1 MNNPRV
7 TFYRGALATL
17 VESLEAV
24 VSIAL
29 WDNPSEKAPEALQ
42 AHASKLLDRLG
53 TANRLVTDTFAGTP
67 PDVAKVNS
75 IRDAIKRLD
84 IAYVTYRQQG
94 NIPGGRS
101 NAAMA
106 LETKIA
112 EVKLAH
118 VAM

>member
-1 MNNPRV
+1 
-7 TFYRGALATL
+7 
-17 VESLEAV
+17 

-84 IAYVTYRQQG
+84 IAYVTYANRATF
-94 NIPGGRS
+94 R
-101 NAAMA
+101 AD
-106 LETKIA
+106 
-112 EVKLAH
+112 
-118 VAM
+118 VATRDGPRNENRRGEAGSRRDVES